1 MSTPTELNLH
11 RQSRVLEISFDDGSH
26 FNFPCEFLR
35 VYSPSAEVQ
44 GHGPG
49 EGTLQ
54 VGKEDVNIDQIEPVG
69 HYAICLH
76 FDDEHNTG
84 IYSWEY
90 LYNLGKNQEG
100 LWQEYVAALEQAGHK
115 RKKPS

>member
-1 MSTPTELNLH
+1 ML
-11 RQSRVLEISFDDGSH
+11 QISFDDGSH
-26 FNFPCEFLR
+26 FNFPCKFLR
-35 VYSPSAEVQ
+35 ISSLLAEVLR
-44 GHGPG
+44 HGPG
-49 EGTLQ
+49 QGTLQ
-54 VGKEDVNIDQIEPVG
+54 IGKVAVNIDQIELVG

-90 LYNLGKNQEG
+90 LYNLCKNQEG
-100 LWQEYVAALEQAGHK
+100 LWQEYVAALEQAGQK